1 MNINSVTTFEELDSL
16 AAMVSPEFSPENTTL
31 STGPRSAGSISY
43 GSDCSEYYR
52 QPQSTPEL
60 LPMTS
65 PEQFLYQSNYA
76 SSYSSSSPTG
86 SYYSPPAAPGY
97 YPQQGQ
103 AFFPPNFAEMAPQAY
118 HYPPHGEVWNQGL
131 HHYIQSEHHQQPAQ
145 FVLSS
150 VGKAKS
156 GLKTRRRA
164 SRSKCPCVKCCH
176 ARANTI
182 PSPSSHGCMVHGCRK
197 TYTRPAH
204 LRAHLKSHETD
215 SAPKCEICLK
225 TVMSADLFILH
236 MFAHGQE
243 MKL

>member
-1 MNINSVTTFEELDSL
+1 MPAT
-16 AAMVSPEFSPENTTL
+16 
-31 STGPRSAGSISY
+31 AGSVSY
-43 GSDCSEYYR
+43 GSDSSHYYCHA
-52 QPQSTPEL
+52 PVEVLSISSDP
-60 LPMTS
+60 
-65 PEQFLYQSNYA
+65 SNYA
-76 SSYSSSSPTG
+76 SSYASSSPTG

-97 YPQQGQ
+97 YPQQVQ
-103 AFFPPNFAEMAPQAY
+103 VQVFFPPNFTDMTPESNLYPSHAEI
-118 HYPPHGEVWNQGL
+118 WNDGL
-131 HHYIQSEHHQQPAQ
+131 HDYIQSEYNQQAAP

-182 PSPSSHGCMVHGCRK
+182 PSPSSHGCMVQGCRK

>member
-1 MNINSVTTFEELDSL
+1 MSLYSTMDDLVNYGELESL
-16 AAMVSPEFSPENTTL
+16 ATMVSPEFSPE
-31 STGPRSAGSISY
+31 PRSTGSISY

-60 LPMTS
+60 LPMI
-65 PEQFLYQSNYA
+65 PYQSNYA

-86 SYYSPPAAPGY
+86 SYCSPPAAPGY

-118 HYPPHGEVWNQGL
+118 HYPPHAEVWNQGL
-131 HHYIQSEHHQQPAQ
+131 QDYIQSEQHHHPAP
-145 FVLSS
+145 FVLTS

-215 SAPKCEICLK
+215 SAPKCEICFK
-225 TVMSADLFILH
+225 TVMSADLFVSH

-243 MKL
+243 MRL